1 MAMRCRDAAARRQFA
16 IPAHLL
22 DIGAGQRRDVAAR
35 LVVARAFG
43 DDGRGRVDALG
54 PVEREAKAVAHLAGT
69 DLRRGEAAARS
80 RGPPEL
86 FREPGRG
93 RSEGRRGGKEGVRTC
108 RILWAPVHY

>member
-69 DLRRGEAAARS
+69 DLRRGEAAES
-80 RGPPEL
+80 SGGPTEL
-86 FREPGRG
+86 VREPEIGRAVC
-93 RSEGRRGGKEGVRTC
+93 RERGGTAG
-108 RILWAPVHY
+108 